1 MSFLQ
6 RLLGPDPAARARLEL
21 AAAAVDRELA
31 ANIELSS
38 MFDQTHQAVIFENG
52 EFTRHAAA
60 LEAADAA
67 FALVSDVYRRI
78 PPTEDAMERRG
89 PANSLRP
96 DDRLLIEAWE
106 GDAREAQRALRA
118 ALAAPPPSGWALLL
132 VRLLGKRQI
141 GR

>member
-1 MSFLQ
+1 VGFLQ
-6 RLLGPDPAARARLEL
+6 RLLRPDPAASARLEH

-31 ANIELSS
+31 ANIELSA

-52 EFTRHAAA
+52 EFTRHASA
-60 LEAADAA
+60 LEAAPAA
-67 FALVSDVYRRI
+67 FPLIADVYRRI

-96 DDRLLIEAWE
+96 DDKVLIETWE

-132 VRLLGKRQI
+132 ARLRGGRQT
-141 GR
+141 RR

>member
-1 MSFLQ
+1 
-6 RLLGPDPAARARLEL
+6 
-21 AAAAVDRELA
+21 
-31 ANIELSS
+31 
-38 MFDQTHQAVIFENG
+38 
-52 EFTRHAAA
+52 
-60 LEAADAA
+60 
-67 FALVSDVYRRI
+67 
-78 PPTEDAMERRG
+78 MERRG